1 LTAAGESRAGVARP
15 RCSFVVPIHGDGAL
29 AEAFC
34 AEFERVMTAYLG
46 GSLPGRAELVFV
58 DDGSPDDSARIV
70 RGLLTRYPFARL
82 VELSRNFGQHVA
94 ISCGYAHATGEV
106 VGMLNVDMEDPPDQI
121 PLLLDEIAKGER
133 DLVIGLRGAGRT
145 RVSSLA
151 FHWVLNKLTG
161 SDVPLHCATLRVMS
175 RRFTDAYNSLTERS
189 RYLPG
194 LEMWLGFPRAYV
206 PIRHEPRRD
215 GRSSYDLRR
224 RARMAVDSIVSFSD
238 LPLRFLAWTGLVV
251 AAIGFAL
258 AAALVVSKLW
268 FVDYRP
274 GYTSTVAIIVFL
286 GGVQIL
292 VVGVAALYLG
302 RILREVQG
310 RPLYVVKSR
319 HNFGDVP

>member
-1 LTAAGESRAGVARP
+1 MTPTADARP
-15 RCSFVVPIHGDGAL
+15 RCSFVVPIYGDGAL

-34 AEFERVMTAYLG
+34 AEFERVMTTHLG
-46 GSLPGRAELVFV
+46 GPLPGRAELIFV
-58 DDGSPDDSARIV
+58 DDGSRDDSARVV
-70 RGLLTRYPFARL
+70 RSLLPRYPFARL

-94 ISCGYAHATGEV
+94 LSCGYAHATGEY

-121 PLLLDEIAKGER
+121 PLLLDAIAKGEHDFVVGVR
-133 DLVIGLRGAGRT
+133 PERGGSGRN
-145 RVSSLA
+145 RFSSIA
-151 FHWVLNKLTG
+151 FNWVLNKLTG
-161 SDVPLHCATLRVMS
+161 SDVPLNCATLRVMS

-206 PIRHEPRRD
+206 PIRHQPRRD
-215 GRSSYDLRR
+215 GRSSYDLGRR
-224 RARMAVDSIVSFSD
+224 VRMAIESIISFSD
-238 LPLRFLAWTGLVV
+238 LPLRFLAWTGLLV
-251 AAIGFAL
+251 AATGFVL
-258 AAALVVSKLW
+258 TLALVVSKLF

-292 VVGVAALYLG
+292 VTGVAALYVG

-310 RPLYVVKSR
+310 RPLYVVKDR
-319 HNFGDVP
+319 HNFGGGA